1 MRRVT
6 RLSITALV
14 SAALALVIAGCG
26 MLINSAMAD
35 RGNAYEVEFQRPPD
49 EAMNSFVTFL
59 EKQEMEVQSTNGD
72 TTRSAAGNLSTPT
85 SQSGQK
91 VRFKAVAEPTSSGT
105 SLIVISEYMDPA
117 SGEWKRVNSDIGVF
131 YSTGDVGNNQS
142 SERSLFKEVRRRL
155 VSNYGGDNVEL
166 VSL

>member
-1 MRRVT
+1 
-6 RLSITALV
+6 
-14 SAALALVIAGCG
+14 
-26 MLINSAMAD
+26 
-35 RGNAYEVEFQRPPD
+35 
-49 EAMNSFVTFL
+49 
-59 EKQEMEVQSTNGD
+59 
-72 TTRSAAGNLSTPT
+72 
-85 SQSGQK
+85 
-91 VRFKAVAEPTSSGT
+91 
-105 SLIVISEYMDPA
+105 MDPA